1 MQVPSHV
8 EYERATSVEHA
19 LSLLSRPETHVLAGG
34 HSLIPMMKLRLA
46 QPEVLVDINGLAE
59 LAFIRLDGDQL
70 RIGALAR
77 HADLLDS
84 VVAGECFPIFHDAE
98 RVVADPIV
106 RLWGTIGGSLCQADP
121 SEDLSAVFAA
131 ARATAVI
138 KTPDGERTV
147 PVREF
152 HLGPY
157 ETIVGRGELLAEIRV
172 PVRPGTGS
180 AYEKVSRRVGDWS
193 IAAAGAVLS
202 VTGGAVTEAGIG
214 LTAVG
219 AEHFVAAEA
228 EDYLRGRAA
237 DENSFAAAG
246 AIAAEHCRPA
256 ADQRGPEDFKRHLA
270 AELTTRALRRAA
282 ARATAEAGEDTA

>member
-282 ARATAEAGEDTA
+282 ERTA

>member
-19 LSLLSRPETHVLAGG
+19 LSLLSRPETRVVAGG

-46 QPEVLVDINGLAE
+46 QPELLVDINGLAE
-59 LAFIRLDGDQL
+59 LAFIKLDGDQL

-84 VVAGECFPIFHDAE
+84 EITGRHFPIFHDAE

-106 RLWGTIGGSLCQADP
+106 RLWGTVGGSLCQADP
-121 SEDLSAVFAA
+121 SEDLSAAFAA

-138 KTPDGERTV
+138 KTPGGERTV

-152 HLGPY
+152 HRGPY
-157 ETIVGRGELLAEIRV
+157 ETVVGRGELLAEIRV
-172 PVRPGTGS
+172 PLRPGTGS

-193 IAAAGAVLS
+193 IAASGAVLTLDE
-202 VTGGAVTEAGIG
+202 TGTIHEAGLG

-228 EDYLRGRAA
+228 EDYLRGRVADDETFRHAA
-237 DENSFAAAG
+237 
-246 AIAAEHCRPA
+246 AIAAEHCHPA
-256 ADQRGPEDFKRHLA
+256 ADQRGPEDFKRHLV

-282 ARATAEAGEDTA
+282 DRASQ